1 MYCDSFTCSMKVRAC
16 RANQVLAKTA
26 IDEILSQDQ
35 TVFQLTDQAVN
46 RMVVCG
52 KCDQSNI
59 DPGRAKEAFRRSITV
74 LADKITTYNEWGFD
88 PEVTEAKRKE
98 NPKVK
103 GERAKIRD
111 KDRRTDLRI
120 EQLKKEVDHDT

>member
-1 MYCDSFTCSMKVRAC
+1 MYCNSFTCLMKVRAC
-16 RANQVLAKTA
+16 KANQVLAKTA

-35 TVFQLTDQAVN
+35 SIFQLTDQAVN

-52 KCDQSNI
+52 KCDHSNI
-59 DPGRAKEAFRRSITV
+59 DQDRAKEAFRKSITV

-88 PEVTEAKRKE
+88 PEVTEADRKK

-103 GERAKIRD
+103 GDRAKARD

-120 EQLKKEVDHDT
+120 KHLKKEVDHGT

>member
-1 MYCDSFTCSMKVRAC
+1 MKVRAC
-16 RANQVLAKTA
+16 RANQALAKMA
-26 IDEILSQDQ
+26 IDEILSQGQ

-52 KCDQSNI
+52 KCDQSSI

-74 LADKITTYNEWGFD
+74 LADRITTYNEWGFD
-88 PEVTEAKRKE
+88 PEVAEANRKK

-103 GERAKIRD
+103 GDRAKTRD

-120 EQLKKEVDHDT
+120 KQLKKEVNSE